1 MLAGGEGATA
11 REVLRHK
18 SVEEVIMV
26 DIDKVAFP
34 DSLACS
40 ADPLHSALIAALPSL
55 AHDLHLH
62 VT

>member
-26 DIDKVAFP
+26 DIDKVASP

-40 ADPLHSALIAALPSL
+40 ADPLQVALIAALTFL